1 MADQIQLKEKEES
14 SLSSA
19 YQAVGAPPA
28 VEASRK
34 QKKGWLKGMLPMG
47 ICCTAPLLVALAIPL
62 FGFSLVGVAGV
73 LIPLVAILACP
84 LGMYFMMRTMN
95 KK

>member
-19 YQAVGAPPA
+19 YQAVETPLA

-34 QKKGWLKGMLPMG
+34 QKKSWFKGMLPMG
-47 ICCTAPLLVALAIPL
+47 ICCTAPFLLILAIPL
-62 FGFSLVGVAGV
+62 FGISLTGVAGT
-73 LIPLVAILACP
+73 LLPIIALLACP
-84 LGMYFMMRTMN
+84 LGMYFMIRTMN

>member
-1 MADQIQLKEKEES
+1 MADQIQLKEKGES

-19 YQAVGAPPA
+19 YQAVETPLA

-34 QKKGWLKGMLPMG
+34 QKKSWFKGMLPMG
-47 ICCTAPLLVALAIPL
+47 ICCTAPFLLV
-62 FGFSLVGVAGV
+62 S
-73 LIPLVAILACP
+73 AILIFGSSPVGAAGILLPLIALFACP
-84 LGMYFMMRTMN
+84 LGMYLTMRTMN